1 LQNTFLG
8 KKEIIRNQ
16 KKHSLIL
23 GKDLIRDLLM
33 YIYNVTINIQED
45 IHEKWLEWMKNE
57 HIPEMMA
64 TGKFTKAL
72 MSRVMVEEEM
82 GGITYSVQ
90 YTAKNKEMLQRY
102 KEEDAARLRA
112 KTKPFEGLFVAFRTE
127 LEIVS
132 EQ

>member
-1 LQNTFLG
+1 
-8 KKEIIRNQ
+8 
-16 KKHSLIL
+16 
-23 GKDLIRDLLM
+23 M
-33 YIYNVTINIQED
+33 YIYNVTINIQEG

-57 HIPEMMA
+57 HIPEMLA

-82 GGITYSVQ
+82 GGFTYSVQ
-90 YTAKNKEMLQRY
+90 YTTKNKEMLQRY
-102 KEEDAARLRA
+102 YEEDAARLRA